1 MSLPVVA
8 VVDTGVDDALALVV
22 AARHPALD
30 LRGVVCT
37 AGNVPL
43 KRVLANTHHVLGML
57 GARVP
62 LAAGAARKLNG
73 LRFAGRSVHGPDG
86 LAGLGPRADPLAPDH
101 LAARAAELVSA
112 DAVVVCLGPLTSL
125 IGLPVGRVVASYAH
139 PGEANYEMDPVAAR
153 SIASENADIADHPVP
168 ITPGESPLGELVAGL
183 LHHQAHRAAGLGD
196 AAVMLGLAEPRLR
209 PELWSRRVQL
219 LAAEGY

>member
-1 MSLPVVA
+1 VSLPVVA

-43 KRVLANTHHVLGML
+43 ERVLANTRHVLDL
-57 GARVP
+57 LDARVP
-62 LAAGAARKLNG
+62 VALGAARSLDG

-86 LAGLGPRADPLAPDH
+86 LAGLGPVGTTDASDRAVLT
-101 LAARAAELVSA
+101 AAELVTP
-112 DAVVVCLGPLTSL
+112 DAIVVCLGPLTPL
-125 IGLPVGRVVASYAH
+125 VGLPIGRVVASYAH
-139 PGEANYEMDPVAAR
+139 PGEANFEMDPPAAR
-153 SIASENADIADHPVP
+153 SVAAEQADVPDHPVS
-168 ITPGESPLGELVAGL
+168 ITPGQTPLGEFVAGL

-196 AAVMLGLAEPRLR
+196 AAVMLGLAEPNLG
-209 PELWSRRVQL
+209 PQHWTRRVQL
-219 LAAEGY
+219 LAAERE

>member
-1 MSLPVVA
+1 M
-8 VVDTGVDDALALVV
+8 VDTGVDDALALVV

-43 KRVLANTHHVLGML
+43 ERVLANTHHVLDLL

-62 LAAGAARKLNG
+62 VAVGAARSLSG

-86 LAGLGPRADPLAPDH
+86 LAGLGPPEPVASDQIVLT
-101 LAARAAELVSA
+101 AAELVTP

-125 IGLPVGRVVASYAH
+125 VGLPVGRVVASYAH
-139 PGEANYEMDPVAAR
+139 PGEANYEMDPPAAR
-153 SIASENADIADHPVP
+153 SVAADKADVPDHPVS
-168 ITPGESPLGELVAGL
+168 ITPGESPVGALVAGL
-183 LHHQAHRAAGLGD
+183 LHHQANRAAGLGD
-196 AAVMLGLAEPRLR
+196 AAVMLGLAEPNLG
-209 PELWSRRVQL
+209 PQHWTRRVQR
-219 LAAEGY
+219 LAAERD

>member
-1 MSLPVVA
+1 MSLPVVV

-43 KRVLANTHHVLGML
+43 ERVLANTHHVLDL
-57 GARVP
+57 LDARVP
-62 LAAGAARKLNG
+62 VAVGAARRLNG

-86 LAGLGPRADPLAPDH
+86 LGGLGSPHRPVTSNQGVLT
-101 LAARAAELVSA
+101 AAELVTP
-112 DAVVVCLGPLTSL
+112 DVVVICLGPLTSL
-125 IGLPVGRVVASYAH
+125 VGLPVGRVVASYAH
-139 PGEANYEMDPVAAR
+139 PGEANYEMDPSAAR
-153 SIASENADIADHPVP
+153 SVAAENADVPDHPVS

-183 LHHQAHRAAGLGD
+183 LYHQAHRAAGLGD
-196 AAVMLGLAEPRLR
+196 AAVMLGLAEPDLG
-209 PELWSRRVQL
+209 PQDWTRRVQL
-219 LAAEGY
+219 LAGERD